1 MGTWEVAASW
11 ASILEEVIELQFY
24 LVFTIFSDQ
33 PPAQNSAQS
42 ADEQNVPDSIDPSTF
57 TDTSPTSQMFDSPPT
72 AADQESPSAS
82 ISKEMSKETGATMNV
97 NDYL

>member
-1 MGTWEVAASW
+1 MWEVAASW
-11 ASILEEVIELQFY
+11 ASILEEVVELQSY
-24 LVFTIFSDQ
+24 SVFIAFSDQ
-33 PPAQNSAQS
+33 TPAQNSAQT
-42 ADEQNVPDSIDPSTF
+42 ADEQNVPNSIDPSTF
-57 TDTSPTSQMFDSPPT
+57 TDTSPTSQVFDSPPT